1 MYSSAA
7 SVFLVFLSHRDVR
20 EVVKRLPKVGVGA
33 EYDLPQSR

>member
-7 SVFLVFLSHRDVR
+7 SVFLVFLSSRDVR